1 MDKKLNFG
9 GGTAR
14 LLDDPKGYVFS
25 MITAT
30 YVWLD
35 NLLYVEEL
43 AKRGQSGYTE
53 LYYEMLAEKLGPLLK
68 GRLERSHHRRRQLLV
83 HGLDGRRPAGAQ
95 VGLPGA
101 RPAPMI
107 LYGRVSPC
115 ATSADDRRGEV
126 FPFRRGA
133 DRALPPEGQLRLG
146 ARSSAATG
154 ARSSTSRYKFTG
166 RHDDAEDLTQEIFL
180 KVFRSLE
187 KFNRD
192 ADFSTWLSSVA
203 RNYCI
208 DHYRASKREKE
219 VLVEDLV
226 AFDLAPASSGSS
238 PHRALEDRDRRSFL
252 RRGLEAL
259 PDKLREAVVLRDLQG
274 LSYQEMADRLG
285 LPEGTVKSRI
295 NRGRE
300 ELSRLLLRAQ
310 QPRNGDGAGAAALPA
325 RR

>member
-1 MDKKLNFG
+1 MTDEGKSSPSDAELIERCLQKDNSAWELVV
-9 GGTAR
+9 AR
-14 LLDDPKGYVFS
+14 YKRKVFH
-25 MITAT
+25 I
-30 YVWLD
+30 
-35 NLLYVEEL
+35 
-43 AKRGQSGYTE
+43 G
-53 LYYEMLAEKLGPLLK
+53 
-68 GRLERSHHRRRQLLV
+68 
-83 HGLDGRRPAGAQ
+83 
-95 VGLPGA
+95 
-101 RPAPMI
+101 
-107 LYGRVSPC
+107 
-115 ATSADDRRGEV
+115 
-126 FPFRRGA
+126 
-133 DRALPPEGQLRLG
+133 
-146 ARSSAATG
+146 
-154 ARSSTSRYKFTG
+154 YKFTG

-203 RNYCI
+203 RNFCI

-226 AFDLAPASSGSS
+226 AFDLAPASTGSS

-310 QPRNGDGAGAAALPA
+310 QAERGRSGGRVPA